1 MDGWVR
7 SDHTSCYTAM
17 LHGEH
22 ATRCRDEPPRTQP
35 SPYALLTDVRR
46 QRKERL
52 LEQLQQQ
59 RAKKLEEANQ
69 RIGDAQQ
76 QLGGLDAARSQQTK
90 QLEEHESEIRE
101 LNDTLYRARMEH
113 DADTVRVQQ
122 QQQQLAAQVRAYHQD
137 LLDTMRQVSAAQAQD
152 NRQTAAA

>member
-1 MDGWVR
+1 MKRPNEARHLELAPAVR
-7 SDHTSCYTAM
+7 
-17 LHGEH
+17 
-22 ATRCRDEPPRTQP
+22 
-35 SPYALLTDVRR
+35 
-46 QRKERL
+46 
-52 LEQLQQQ
+52 
-59 RAKKLEEANQ
+59 
-69 RIGDAQQ
+69 GDAQQ

>member
-1 MDGWVR
+1 M
-7 SDHTSCYTAM
+7 
-17 LHGEH
+17 
-22 ATRCRDEPPRTQP
+22 
-35 SPYALLTDVRR
+35 RR

-90 QLEEHESEIRE
+90 QLEEHENEIRE

-113 DADTVRVQQ
+113 DAGTVRVQQ
-122 QQQQLAAQVRAYHQD
+122 QQQQRRRAGARLPPGPTRHDAPSQRRAGPGQPPDRRGLRRHARWCGEVEARAACPGHGDGPRCVLSCP
-137 LLDTMRQVSAAQAQD
+137 LLTPVSLSGK
-152 NRQTAAA
+152 

>member
-1 MDGWVR
+1 MQR
-7 SDHTSCYTAM
+7 LHEL
-17 LHGEH
+17 LHGAH
-22 ATRCRDEPPRTQP
+22 ATRCRDEGPLTQHL
-35 SPYALLTDVRR
+35 PYDVLAGVRR

>member
-1 MDGWVR
+1 MPAAQGAAP
-7 SDHTSCYTAM
+7 SA
-17 LHGEH
+17 
-22 ATRCRDEPPRTQP
+22 PPP
-35 SPYALLTDVRR
+35 SALPLALSR

-59 RAKKLEEANQ
+59 RAKKLEEADQ
-69 RIGDAQQ
+69 RIEDARQ

-90 QLEEHESEIRE
+90 MLEEHESEIRE

-122 QQQQLAAQVRAYHQD
+122 QQQLAAQVRAYHQD

-152 NRQTAAA
+152 SRQTAAA

>member
-1 MDGWVR
+1 MVTPCPRLKNSGNVVTAHVVTSWHWKSFQSSKALPR
-7 SDHTSCYTAM
+7 SS
-17 LHGEH
+17 L
-22 ATRCRDEPPRTQP
+22 
-35 SPYALLTDVRR
+35 
-46 QRKERL
+46 
-52 LEQLQQQ
+52 
-59 RAKKLEEANQ
+59 ANQ

>member
-1 MDGWVR
+1 MPAAQGAAP
-7 SDHTSCYTAM
+7 SA
-17 LHGEH
+17 
-22 ATRCRDEPPRTQP
+22 PPP
-35 SPYALLTDVRR
+35 SALPLALSR

-59 RAKKLEEANQ
+59 RAKKLEEADQ
-69 RIGDAQQ
+69 RIEDARQ

-90 QLEEHESEIRE
+90 MLEEHESEIRE

-152 NRQTAAA
+152 SRQTATA

>member
-1 MDGWVR
+1 M
-7 SDHTSCYTAM
+7 
-17 LHGEH
+17 
-22 ATRCRDEPPRTQP
+22 
-35 SPYALLTDVRR
+35 RR

-90 QLEEHESEIRE
+90 QLEEHENEIRE

-113 DADTVRVQQ
+113 DADTVRAQQ

-137 LLDTMRQVSAAQAQD
+137 LLDTMRQVSAGQAQD
-152 NRQTAAA
+152 TRQTAAA